1 MTVGNIAPGVLY
13 RSSSPIDPGQGERRL
28 AADGLLAR
36 TGVKTVVNT
45 SDCRILFTSF
55 EGYDETHYAT
65 LNHVALRMENDYT
78 AEGFVQDLRNGL
90 DFMSEEEGPY
100 LIHGTQGI
108 GRTGY
113 VCMVL
118 EALMGATREEIIGDY
133 MRSYADYYQLS
144 PDTEAWRGL
153 EAQAGEYLRGFT
165 GGRADLA
172 RATEDFLLH
181 TVGLTAR
188 QLELLKEHLA

>member
-1 MTVGNIAPGVLY
+1 MGNIAPGVLY
-13 RSSSPIDPGQGERRL
+13 RSSSPIDPGQGDRRL
-28 AADGLLAR
+28 VADELLKG

-45 SDCRILFTSF
+45 SDCRQRFMDF
-55 EGYDETHYAT
+55 EGYDDTYYST

-100 LIHGTQGI
+100 LIHGTQGV

-118 EALMGATREEIIGDY
+118 EALMGATREEILADY
-133 MRSYADYYQLS
+133 MRSFADYYQLD
-144 PDTEAWRGL
+144 PDSQEWAAL
-153 EAQAGEYLRGFT
+153 EAQAEGYLTGFT
-165 GGRADLA
+165 GGQADLA
-172 RATEDFLLH
+172 QAAEAFLLH
-181 TVGLTAR
+181 TVGLT
-188 QLELLKEHLA
+188 QKQVGLLKANLS

>member
-1 MTVGNIAPGVLY
+1 MGNIAPGVLY

-28 AADGLLAR
+28 VADGLLAR

-118 EALMGATREEIIGDY
+118 EALMGASREEIMADY
-133 MRSYADYYQLS
+133 MRSFADYYQLDADS
-144 PDTEAWRGL
+144 QEWQAI
-153 EAQAGEYLRGFT
+153 EAQAEGYLAGIT
-165 GGRADLA
+165 GGQTDLSQGA
-172 RATEDFLLH
+172 ENFLLH
-181 TVGLTAR
+181 TVGLTR
-188 QLELLKEHLA
+188 QQVELLKEHLS